1 MFFKQYFERFKVLFI
16 RNVLGPSDFVFSGS
30 VHNQSFQ
37 LTDSDVFLEA
47 KNRANRELDEESQPQ

>member
-1 MFFKQYFERFKVLFI
+1 MRYFERFQVLFI

-47 KNRANRELDEESQPQ
+47 KNRANQELNEEPE

>member
-1 MFFKQYFERFKVLFI
+1 MQYFERFQVLFI

-47 KNRANRELDEESQPQ
+47 KNRANQELNEEPE